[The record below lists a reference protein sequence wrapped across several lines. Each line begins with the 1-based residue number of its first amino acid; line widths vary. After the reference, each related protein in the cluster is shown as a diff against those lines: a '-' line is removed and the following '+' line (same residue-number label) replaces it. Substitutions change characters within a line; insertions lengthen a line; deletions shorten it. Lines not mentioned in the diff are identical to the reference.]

1 MNFFVT
7 LFIFFISAG
16 FLIFGLG
23 FTVSSILEKEKRASI
38 QGTWIT
44 FLVTFLLLLPLLIPE
59 PGKYILSGFYFFVL
73 LGILGAFI
81 FPEGKQPQEPQE
93 PTHRVDEREIM
104 FARGRLIPGSQE
116 YESYYQDHPE
126 HLEQDEI
133 SRSKPGLFSP
143 DALYTD
149 PLSSAAAQGSFALT
163 EALKEAIDGPAAQ
176 EQVVRSPEEFT
187 QMVKT
192 LTKFYGALDCGI
204 TRLKPYHIYSH
215 IGRGSGTYGA
225 PIDLKHQFA
234 IAFTVEMDFEMT
246 GSAPYPPISMESA
259 KQYVEFARVGVPL
272 AAAIRYLGFPARAHI
287 DGNYRVITPLIARDA
302 GLGEIGRMGILMTPH
317 QGPRVRVGVVTTD
330 LPLLIDSYQVDTST
344 IDFCKICE
352 KCAQNCPSQSIP
364 YGDRE
369 ISNGALRWKIDP
381 DSCYQYWRT
390 IGTDCGKCMA
400 VCPYSHPDNWVHNII
415 RWGISRSGAFR
426 WAAYYLDDFF
436 YGKKPPSRKKSV
448 FT

>member
-1 MNFFVT
+1 MNIFVT

-16 FLIFGLG
+16 FFLFGLG
-23 FTVSSILEKEKRASI
+23 FTVTSILEKENRASI
-38 QGTWIT
+38 QGAWIT
-44 FLVTFLLLLPLLIPE
+44 ILCTSLLLLPLLIPE
-59 PGKYILSGFYFFVL
+59 PGKYILSGFYFFMS
-73 LGILGAFI
+73 LGILATII
-81 FPEGKQPQEPQE
+81 FPEGKILLETQE
-93 PTHRVDEREIM
+93 PTNRVDERDIM
-104 FARGRLIPGSQE
+104 FARSRLIPGSQE

-126 HLEQDEI
+126 HLEKDEI

-163 EALKEAIDGPAAQ
+163 EALKEAIDGPPAQ
-176 EQVVRSPEEFT
+176 EQVVHSPEEFT

-192 LTKFYGALDCGI
+192 LAKFYGALDCGI
-204 TRLKPYHIYSH
+204 TRLKPFHIYSH

-272 AAAIRYLGFPARAHI
+272 AAAIRFLGYPARAHI

-302 GLGEIGRMGILMTPH
+302 GLGEIGRMGILMTPR

-330 LPLLIDSYQVDTST
+330 LPLLIDSYQVDIST
-344 IDFCKICE
+344 LDFCRICE

-369 ISNGALRWKIDP
+369 ISNGALRWKIDS

-415 RWGISRSGAFR
+415 RWGISRSDAFR
-426 WAAYYLDDFF
+426 RAAYYLDDFF